1 MLLDEAGDKEGFEE
15 SAVKLKAKEAKLKA
29 YVDQNEHLHRRKDRE
44 QVVGFDKR
52 VSAEAMAA
60 NRNAYN
66 KFVQSVGK
74 KDAPSFTE
82 YSQVGYTKS
91 VEYKELKALAKYRE
105 KAPNADLTHLRLNDT
120 LHSEKLIRGF
130 VVPVERKRA
139 FILADKSNKRD
150 PAHIMKRMA
159 ERNITDD
166 QVQWNID
173 HANLCISQFNGTRL
187 VYYSDEGVTVLT
199 KTGDYD
205 GIDWIAKTV
214 WSKYDFDEQTGR
226 IMEVS
231 KHV

>member
-130 VVPVERKRA
+130 VVLSFWQINQTSVIRR
-139 FILADKSNKRD
+139 IL
-150 PAHIMKRMA
+150 
-159 ERNITDD
+159 
-166 QVQWNID
+166 
-173 HANLCISQFNGTRL
+173 
-187 VYYSDEGVTVLT
+187 
-199 KTGDYD
+199 
-205 GIDWIAKTV
+205 
-214 WSKYDFDEQTGR
+214 
-226 IMEVS
+226 
-231 KHV
+231 